1 MNLKLNFNEHI
12 SNIWKKASRQLNVL
26 KRIGHHLTKLG
37 KLTVYHSFNMS
48 NFNYCPL
55 HLFGIFVRRVTLTR

>member
-26 KRIGHHLTKLG
+26 KENWTSLNQIGKTDCIP
-37 KLTVYHSFNMS
+37 YF
-48 NFNYCPL
+48 
-55 HLFGIFVRRVTLTR
+55 

>member
-37 KLTVYHSFNMS
+37 KLTIPF
-48 NFNYCPL
+48 F
-55 HLFGIFVRRVTLTR
+55 